1 MPLAASEAAA
11 LYRSFT
17 LPGQVP
23 HLTTLYKFATC
34 NSPIHLSMH
43 FRSLSLCI
51 VVYFGNRCQLLD
63 LDALPGQLS
72 DCGLT
77 EVPSPA
83 SYRPQ

>member
-23 HLTTLYKFATC
+23 HLTTLYKCLPPVTLLFT
-34 NSPIHLSMH
+34 SFPLS
-43 FRSLSLCI
+43 SLYI

-72 DCGLT
+72 DCGLA